1 MDEVFIHF
9 ADDAQAGEIVNHVM
23 SSNVDGHIWV
33 EHGVQDMMT
42 KVLNPDF
49 DNISDCSED
58 DTADDDYDGGIMFD
72 DSEEERG
79 CEVEE
84 EQFEEVQVELPISG
98 NRVEVNGKSMKYKVM
113 GSKDPKKMNI
123 AYKGSKVNVLV
134 PKSVLG
140 SSSQRNE
147 TNFGSRNVDY
157 DIEKLDS
164 SDPDESDKDDKQPK
178 SKYEKFRGELL
189 NKDFQFKLGMGLFGN
204 T

>member
-1 MDEVFIHF
+1 
-9 ADDAQAGEIVNHVM
+9 
-23 SSNVDGHIWV
+23 
-33 EHGVQDMMT
+33 
-42 KVLNPDF
+42 
-49 DNISDCSED
+49 
-58 DTADDDYDGGIMFD
+58 MFD

-113 GSKDPKKMNI
+113 GSKDPKKMKSDYN
-123 AYKGSKVNVLV
+123 GSKVNILV

-189 NKDFQFKLGMGLFGN
+189 NKDFQFKLGMEFKYLSEFKDAIRERSVLNGREITFVKNESYRVRVECKGKCGFLALCSKVDD
-204 T
+204 